1 MTSVRIKWLVACA
14 ALGLGEYVASL
25 APEFA
30 GLWPTTALLLV
41 LVVLFGYGFRLS
53 CWPAA
58 ACFLLGI
65 ALFLQASV
73 QSEENYRLRPW
84 MRGRRTHVV
93 SRQSDLSLR
102 VKRDLARRL
111 SLGLEHDREA
121 AALNRAILLGDRAAL
136 PQKTKRMFVD
146 SGALHVFAV
155 SGLHVMS
162 VVQAFCL
169 FAAFL
174 FVPRRFV
181 GLAVLPL
188 VWGYVWA
195 IGWPPSAVRAVLM
208 ASFFLIA
215 PLFWRRADGIM
226 AWALTYLIV
235 HVARPLMVSNVGN
248 ALSFAVMLAILLADD
263 YARRVEAKFLRALWI
278 TGVAWMASV
287 PIAAH
292 VFGRVT
298 PGGIVSNLVLVTTA
312 ECTVLTGVAGV
323 LASFVCDTLAVHV
336 NNLSALFTRAMVFA
350 ADSVSRLPGGSFEV
364 PPWGLWE
371 CAGWYAAVVLLL
383 YLVHSVSGRRRFL

>member
-30 GLWPTTALLLV
+30 GLWPTAALLLV

-174 FVPRRFV
+174 FVPRRFI

-248 ALSFAVMLAILLADD
+248 ALSFAVTVPSVTISKRPANL
-263 YARRVEAKFLRALWI
+263 RRWASNSTLTSMPRPAATTVPRRPFPFTVRF
-278 TGVAWMASV
+278 VAPKSC
-287 PIAAH
+287 
-292 VFGRVT
+292 RN
-298 PGGIVSNLVLVTTA
+298 GI
-312 ECTVLTGVAGV
+312 
-323 LASFVCDTLAVHV
+323 
-336 NNLSALFTRAMVFA
+336 
-350 ADSVSRLPGGSFEV
+350 
-364 PPWGLWE
+364 
-371 CAGWYAAVVLLL
+371 
-383 YLVHSVSGRRRFL
+383 SGRSVKPSRPFFDALNRIARSLSG